1 MTQGKVSIY
10 FLYNALRLYHLT
22 LILAINQ
29 KQGYFLVCEFSGL
42 NVCNWLYM
50 LAVLAKNI
58 KQSRLIIIDNDYLK
72 NYILQKTIVAWPV
85 NSRRPMNITVYKGL
99 MVYYKW
105 LWLKI
110 ININF
115 LIFVRILYIHRER
128 ERWREG
134 EREREG

>member
-29 KQGYFLVCEFSGL
+29 KQGDFLVCEFSGL

-72 NYILQKTIVAWPV
+72 KIFYRKLLLHDLLTAGN
-85 NSRRPMNITVYKGL
+85 
-99 MVYYKW
+99 
-105 LWLKI
+105 LWI
-110 ININF
+110 
-115 LIFVRILYIHRER
+115 
-128 ERWREG
+128 
-134 EREREG
+134 